1 MSCLQA
7 RVQIPFW
14 GLCILLNLASLP
26 ALAADASMPESQRPF
41 LTTYCIKCH
50 NAEKHKGKLRLD
62 DISFAINSIEQA
74 DRWQKILNQLN
85 AGDMPPQEAKQPE
98 RAAKTDFL
106 EALSSA
112 LVTARKSLGDRHGQI
127 TMRRLNRREYQNT
140 LRALLGV
147 DINVA
152 ELPSD
157 VAAPG
162 PEVVFDT
169 VGSSLFVSSSQ
180 IEQYL
185 SLGRE
190 ALDDAFE
197 RHAALGSGK
206 KTRIEAESS
215 LKDIK
220 KAIEEEKARYEQFK
234 QWAEAVAVAAAKPEN
249 ATVVSTLK
257 KDKKDDDVLL
267 RHHWNKIP
275 GAPSPDTFGFKR
287 QRPNT
292 DDGQFA
298 DAVELVN
305 KQSYLFPY
313 YQKYLQMPRLDDGAY
328 FTIPTFTRSSSIIGV
343 TLKSRF
349 YMPIPGNWPAGDYV
363 VRFRI
368 AATEHAKPEQ
378 RFIEFGVGSSFF
390 DERWEATSTH
400 EVTGSMETPQVIEVP
415 VSIRKISSDRGDRTF
430 FIRPKGGYYRF
441 DQGTA
446 QERNKKEFDAAFERN
461 GAGPDFNL
469 WLDWMEVEWKPAKE
483 EPPAMRALEGL
494 ALDDKAPTHA
504 PEKLRA
510 ALERF
515 ATEAFRGTPPRPA
528 FIDRLVAAYQSYRA
542 DGKKHSEALKDT
554 LAIVLSSPPL
564 LYLAEPVTD
573 GVQRTLSSAELATR
587 LSYFLWG
594 CPPDAVLRKLAEN
607 GELEK
612 PEVLSAQ
619 VERLLDDPRSQ
630 GFVQPFFHQWLVLDR
645 LNFFKFSR
653 KLFPAFDD
661 GTEVAARKEVYE
673 TVSYLVR
680 TNANLCDL
688 LKSDYIIA
696 NQVLANF
703 YGIEGVTGDDFHKVT
718 LPKDSPRGG
727 LIGMA
732 AILAMGG
739 NGEHTS
745 PVERGAW
752 VLRKLLN
759 DPPPPAPANVPQL
772 NRLADTILTTHER
785 LQAHQEAPQC
795 ASCHRKIDP
804 IGFGLEN
811 FDAVGEWRT
820 EDHYQAL
827 NAQGKPIPKAVKT
840 WSIEPAGALH
850 NGPAFKDYF
859 ELRDIIASKREP
871 FARGFSAALIQFALG
886 RPCGFGDEPL
896 ISAMV
901 QQAEAKQFAVREFI
915 HSLVNSKA
923 FHSK

>member
-1 MSCLQA
+1 MAFFSA
-7 RVQIPFW
+7 RVQILLW
-14 GLCILLNLASLP
+14 GACILLNLIFRP
-26 ALAADASMPESQRPF
+26 AFAADAVMPETQRPF
-41 LTTYCIKCH
+41 LAANCLNCH

-62 DISFAINSIEQA
+62 NISFAIDSIEQA

-85 AGDMPPQEAKQPE
+85 AGDMPPEDSKQPE

-106 EALSSA
+106 EALSNT
-112 LVTARKSLGDRHGQI
+112 LVAARKSLGDRRGQI

-162 PEVVFDT
+162 PEVIFDT

-197 RHAALGSGK
+197 RHAALGSEK
-206 KTRIEAESS
+206 KQRIEAEVS
-215 LKDIK
+215 LKEIK
-220 KAIEEEKARYEQFK
+220 KGIEDEKVKIEQFK
-234 QWAEAVAVAAAKPEN
+234 QWADAVAQAAAKPEN
-249 ATVVSTLK
+249 AAVVSTLK
-257 KDKKDDDVLL
+257 KGKKDDDVIL
-267 RHHWNKIP
+267 RHNWNKIA
-275 GAPSPDTFGFKR
+275 GAPSPETFGFKKN
-287 QRPNT
+287 RPNL
-292 DDGQFA
+292 DEGQFA
-298 DAVELVN
+298 DTFEIVN
-305 KQSYLFPY
+305 QQSYLVPY

-328 FTIPTFTRSSSIIGV
+328 FTIPTFTRSSGIVSNV
-343 TLKSRF
+343 LKSRF
-349 YMPIPGNWPAGDYV
+349 YMPIPGNFPAGDYV

-378 RFIEFGVGSSFF
+378 RFIEFGVGNSFF

-400 EVTGSMETPQVIEVP
+400 EVTGSMEHPQVIEVP
-415 VSIRKISSDRGDRTF
+415 VTIRKISSDRGDRTF
-430 FIRPKGGYYRF
+430 FIRPKGGYFRF
-441 DQGTA
+441 DQVTA
-446 QERNKKEFDAAFERN
+446 QDRNKKEFDAAFERN
-461 GAGPDFNL
+461 GIGPEFNL

-483 EPPAMRALEGL
+483 EAPAMRALEGI
-494 ALDDKAPTHA
+494 ALDDKAPTPA

-515 ATEAFRGTPPRPA
+515 ATEAFRGTAPRPA
-528 FIDRLVAAYQSYRA
+528 FLDRLVGMYQSYRA

-554 LAIVLSSPPL
+554 LAIVLSAPPL
-564 LYLAEPVTD
+564 LYLAEPVVD
-573 GVQRTLSSAELATR
+573 GVQRTLTPAELATR

-594 CPPDAVLRKLAEN
+594 CPPDAALRKLAET
-607 GELEK
+607 GELDK
-612 PEVLSAQ
+612 PEVLAAQ
-619 VERLLDDPRSQ
+619 TERLLDDPRSQ
-630 GFVQPFFHQWLVLDR
+630 GFIRPFFHQWLVLDR

-661 GTEVAARKEVYE
+661 GTEVAVRKEVYE
-673 TVSYLVR
+673 TLSNLVR
-680 TNANLCDL
+680 TNASLCDL

-696 NQVLANF
+696 NQVLAQF
-703 YGIEGVTGDDFHKVT
+703 YGIEGVTGDDFHKVM

-772 NRLADTILTTHER
+772 NRLADKILTTHER

-827 NAQGKPIPKAVKT
+827 NAMGKPIPKAIKT
-840 WSIEPAGALH
+840 WAIEPAGSLYK
-850 NGPAFKDYF
+850 GPAFKDF
-859 ELRDIIASKREP
+859 LELRDIIASKREP
-871 FARGFSAALIQFALG
+871 FARGFSAALIQYALG

-896 ISAMV
+896 IGAMV
-901 QQAEAKQFAVREFI
+901 EQAATKQFAVREFI
-915 HSLVNSKA
+915 HTLVNSKA

>member
-1 MSCLQA
+1 MDFFQT
-7 RVQIPFW
+7 RVRIPLW
-14 GLCILLNLASLP
+14 GVCILLSLVFLP
-26 ALAADASMPESQRPF
+26 VRAADAVMPESQRSF
-41 LTTYCIKCH
+41 LAKNCVECH
-50 NAEKHKGKLRLD
+50 KAEKQKGKLRLD
-62 DISFAINSIEQA
+62 NISFAINSIEQA
-74 DRWQKILNQLN
+74 DRWQKILNQIN
-85 AGDMPPQEAKQPE
+85 AGEMPPEDAKQPE

-106 EALSSA
+106 DALSGA
-112 LVTARKSLGDRHGQI
+112 LVAARKSLGDRHGQI

-140 LRALLGV
+140 LHALLGV

-157 VAAPG
+157 VAGPG

-169 VGSSLFVSSSQ
+169 VGSNLFVSSSQ

-197 RHAALGSGK
+197 RHAALGTEK
-206 KTRIEAESS
+206 KLRIEAEAT

-220 KAIEEEKARYEQFK
+220 KAVEEEKDKYERFK
-234 QWAEAVAVAAAKPEN
+234 QWAAAVAQAVGKPEN
-249 ATVVSTLK
+249 AAVVSTLLNGK
-257 KDKKDDDVLL
+257 KDEVLL
-267 RHHWNKIP
+267 RHNWNKIP
-275 GAPSPDTFGFKR
+275 GAPSPDAFGFKKLY
-287 QRPNT
+287 PHYSEGNY
-292 DDGQFA
+292 A
-298 DAVELVN
+298 DQVEQIN
-305 KQSYLFPY
+305 QNSRFFPY
-313 YQKYLQMPRLDDGAY
+313 YQKYLQMPRLEDGAY
-328 FTIPTFTRSSSIIGV
+328 FTTPNMTRGSGIISV
-343 TLKSRF
+343 SLKSRF

-363 VRFRI
+363 IRFRI

-378 RFIEFGVGSSFF
+378 RFVEFGAGASFF

-400 EVTGSMETPQVIEVP
+400 EFTGTMEHPLVIEVP

-430 FIRPKGGYYRF
+430 FVRAKGSYYRY
-441 DQGTA
+441 DIGTA
-446 QERNKKEFDAAFERN
+446 GERSRKVFDAAFEKN

-469 WLDWMEVEWKPAKE
+469 WMDWIEAEWKPAKE
-483 EPPAMRALEGL
+483 EAPGMRSLEGL
-494 ALDDKAPTHA
+494 ALDDKAPAPA

-515 ATEAFRGTPPRPA
+515 ATEAFRGTAPRPA
-528 FIDRLVAAYQSYRA
+528 FIDRLVNVYQSYRS
-542 DGKKHSEALKDT
+542 DGKKHNEALKDT

-564 LYLAEPVTD
+564 LYLAEPVSD
-573 GVQRTLSSAELATR
+573 GKQRTLSPAELATR

-594 CPPDAVLRKLAEN
+594 TPPDAALRKLAEN
-607 GELEK
+607 GEINK
-612 PEVLSAQ
+612 PEVLAAQ
-619 VERLLDDPRSQ
+619 TERLLDDPRSQ
-630 GFVQPFFHQWLVLDR
+630 GLVRPFFHQWLALDR

-653 KLFPAFDD
+653 KLFPALDD
-661 GTEVAARKEVYE
+661 GTEVAVRKEVYE
-673 TVSYLVR
+673 MVSYLVR

-688 LKSDYIIA
+688 LKCDYIIA
-696 NQVLANF
+696 NQVLAKY
-703 YGIEGVTGDDFHKVT
+703 YGIKDVTGDDFHKVT
-718 LPKDSPRGG
+718 VPKDSPRGG

-772 NRLADTILTTHER
+772 NRLADKILTTHER

-795 ASCHRKIDP
+795 ANCHRKIDP

-820 EDHYQAL
+820 EDSYQAL
-827 NAQGKPIPKAVKT
+827 NAMGKPIPKAIKT
-840 WSIEPAGALH
+840 WAIEPAGSLH
-850 NGPAFKDYF
+850 KGPAFKNYF
-859 ELRDIIASKREP
+859 ELRDIIASRREP
-871 FARGFSAALIQFALG
+871 FARGFSAALIQYALG
-886 RPCGFGDEPL
+886 RPCGFSDEPL
-896 ISAMV
+896 IAAMV
-901 QQAEAKQFAVREFI
+901 QHAEAKQFAVREFI
-915 HSLVNSKA
+915 HTLVNSKP